1 MKQTRIAL
9 MTSAAILAWAA
20 APAMAQ
26 QAADCSAYPKASE
39 SHFVMTPQGPKI
51 IATAEVA
58 VRFDDAAVVNRARS
72 RAEAQAKEKIVKFLQ
87 EELNSEEKIKEAA
100 EETTSITGD
109 TAKGSYD
116 EIIQTAKV
124 LHSKAGAV
132 LRGVVTLDECYTPGK
147 LLRVTVGIKPET
159 IAAAGALAGNINS
172 SLAKNPTPKAAPAG
186 AAAAAPAAA
195 GQSAQPVDNRIPQGL
210 NKVPGYGG
218 SGAIEK
224 F

>member
-1 MKQTRIAL
+1 MKLTRLALIMGIA
-9 MTSAAILAWAA
+9 MTSAM
-20 APAMAQ
+20 PVMAQ

-100 EETTSITGD
+100 EETTSITGE

-147 LLRVTVGIKPET
+147 VLRVTVGIKPET
-159 IAAAGALAGNINS
+159 IAGAGALAGNISS
-172 SLAKNPTPKAAPAG
+172 SLSKNPTPKAAPAG
-186 AAAAAPAAA
+186 SAAAPAAQQPA
-195 GQSAQPVDNRIPQGL
+195 APVDNRVPQGL